1 MNKQNLKVAV
11 LGASPKEERYSNQAV
26 KLLLSHNYEVFPINP
41 AGLDV
46 CELSS
51 YRSVKDISDSIDVL
65 TMYVNSARSTAMQD
79 DILNLAP
86 QRIIFNPGSE
96 NEALAEACM
105 ANGIEVEEAC
115 TLVLL
120 NTGQF

>member
-1 MNKQNLKVAV
+1 MNKEKLKVVV

-26 KLLLSHNYEVFPINP
+26 KLLLSQGYEVFPVNP
-41 AGLDV
+41 AGLKV
-46 CELSS
+46 CEISS
-51 YRSVKDISDSIDVL
+51 YRSLTDIKDQVDVL

-79 DILNLAP
+79 DILDLAP

-96 NEALAEACM
+96 NDELTEECR